1 MYIVLGKLVTA
12 QGSKELF
19 LCLYVHA
26 LFVVWLINFVTVP
39 RLKVRSFWRTTAPQ
53 STSGRYMCMYTCYK
67 PTPPFLNELI
77 AWKGRCYTCTR
88 GGTNKWRQ
96 ASSKHMT
103 RAAIQNHHMPCI
115 YAYIHRAWLTGVWG
129 GHINFARE
137 KYHNSQKY
145 IHFIFLAVMVV
156 LSCKYSRKRCI
167 FRDYGSVSQSLKIM
181 YRSLCPK
188 YRWRPE

>member
-77 AWKGRCYTCTR
+77 AWKGSAIHVQEERL
-88 GGTNKWRQ
+88 TNEGKHQ
-96 ASSKHMT
+96 ASAWQEQQCS
-103 RAAIQNHHMPCI
+103 I

-167 FRDYGSVSQSLKIM
+167 FRDYGSVSQSVKIM
-181 YRSLCPK
+181 YRILCPK